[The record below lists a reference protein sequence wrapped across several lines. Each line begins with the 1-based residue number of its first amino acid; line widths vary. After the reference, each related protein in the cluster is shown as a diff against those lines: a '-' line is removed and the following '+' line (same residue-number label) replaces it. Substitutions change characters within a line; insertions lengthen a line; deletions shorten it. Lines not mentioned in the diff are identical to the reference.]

1 MPSKKIKQLEREFN
15 REIKRLKKLVDIAIQ
30 KGVTYKTPP
39 IPTKPEKVTKEYVS
53 KLKQITP
60 SDIFS
65 GMNLEDLETKLSELK
80 PQAEIISHRTR
91 RFAPAD
97 VFKGRLSTGEKK
109 YEKLSPEELS
119 ARRSEAAKKAA
130 ETRRQREAN
139 DPEYRARMQESRRR
153 SLEKLRERERT
164 DPEFAEKMRQ
174 ARLKALEKAREAQR
188 QKASD
193 QSLEAKEKRKA
204 AAQKAARTRK
214 EREAS
219 DPEFRERMQ
228 KIRRENL
235 EKARANRPPKKEKV
249 KKTPEE
255 LKEIRKAAAQKAAE
269 SRRIHEASDPE
280 FKAQMDEIRK
290 QNLEKARQKKYLK
303 NIDEKLADESYF
315 THVTDIPSRD
325 EEVLYDK
332 LVDMLS
338 KEDTDVSKYLLDKL
352 NKVIEDEGHS
362 AVLNRIAAVS
372 DNVKELIND
381 VQYKPYDDVLKAAM
395 ERLLVVFYGTV
406 LPAAV
411 QQELNN
417 IIDKGIKNGQIRTH
431 KPYHRGWY

>member
-15 REIKRLKKLVDIAIQ
+15 REIKRLEKLVDIAVQ
-30 KGVTYKTPP
+30 KGVTYKTLP
-39 IPTKPEKVTKEYVS
+39 IPTKPEKITKDYVS

-91 RFAPAD
+91 RTAPAD
-97 VFKGRLSTGEKK
+97 VVKGEKK

-130 ETRRQREAN
+130 ETRRQREAS
-139 DPEYRARMQESRRR
+139 DPEYRARMQASRRA

-193 QSLEAKEKRKA
+193 QSPEAKEKRKA

-228 KIRRENL
+228 KIRKENL
-235 EKARANRPPKKEKV
+235 AKARANRPPKKEKV

-255 LKEIRKAAAQKAAE
+255 LKEIRKAAAQKAGE

-290 QNLEKARQKKYLK
+290 QNLEKARQKKYSK
-303 NIDEKLADESYF
+303 YIDEKLSDESYF

-338 KEDTDVSKYLLDKL
+338 KEDNDVSKYLLDKL

-362 AVLNRIAAVS
+362 AVLNRISAIS
-372 DNVKELIND
+372 DEVKELINA
-381 VQYKPYDDVLKAAM
+381 VQYKPYEDILKVAM

-411 QQELNN
+411 QQELNDL
-417 IIDKGIKNGQIRTH
+417 IDEGIKNGQIRTH

>member
-1 MPSKKIKQLEREFN
+1 MPSKKIQQLEREFN
-15 REIKRLKKLVDIAIQ
+15 REIKRLEKLVDIAIQ
-30 KGVTYKTPP
+30 KGVSYKTPP
-39 IPTKPEKVTKEYVS
+39 IPTKPEKVTKDYIS
-53 KLKQITP
+53 NLKQITP

-91 RFAPAD
+91 RTAPAD
-97 VFKGRLSTGEKK
+97 VSK
-109 YEKLSPEELS
+109 ELS
-119 ARRSEAAKKAA
+119 ARRSEAAKRAA
-130 ETRRQREAN
+130 ETRRQREAS
-139 DPEYRARMQESRRR
+139 DPEYHARMQESRRR

-193 QSLEAKEKRKA
+193 QSPEAKEKRKA
-204 AAQKAARTRK
+204 AAQKAAKTRK

-219 DPEFRERMQ
+219 DPDFRERMQ
-228 KIRRENL
+228 KIRKENL

-255 LKEIRKAAAQKAAE
+255 LKEIRKAAAQKAAKTRKE
-269 SRRIHEASDPE
+269 REASDPE
-280 FKAQMDEIRK
+280 YRERMQKIRK
-290 QNLEKARQKKYLK
+290 ENLEKARQKKYSK
-303 NIDEKLADESYF
+303 NIDEKHADESYF

-325 EEVLYDK
+325 EEVLYDY
-332 LVDMLS
+332 LVDIIS
-338 KEDTDVSKYLLDKL
+338 REDTEISKYLLDNL
-352 NKVIEDEGHS
+352 NKVIEEEGYS
-362 AVLNRIAAVS
+362 TVLNRIAAVS

-381 VQYKPYDDVLKAAM
+381 VQYKPYDDILKAAM
-395 ERLLVVFYGTV
+395 ERLLVIFYGTV

-411 QQELNN
+411 QEELQD
-417 IIDKGIKNGQIRTH
+417 IIDEGLKNGQIRTH
-431 KPYHRGWY
+431 KPYHRGFY